1 MRPFYFISLLFVLFA
16 FAQEGFSQNQ
26 QPQTR
31 TRQRATANTV
41 QDNTPA
47 LTERAKIKNEEASKA
62 PVHVAWLREIYRN
75 IDLKKENNAALYYP
89 TQPIADRINLFFL
102 IFNLMS
108 DGKIVAYNY
117 LDGREVFTDAEKV
130 NFENVLK
137 KYQILY
143 TTQGTGDNLKYVV
156 DESDVPSSEVLS
168 YLVKEGWYF
177 DAATGSFN
185 SQIIAIC
192 PIMVREDYY
201 TGNTNKDALFWIPY
215 ENIRPYL
222 SREMI
227 MTSNYNNAL
236 TYTMD
241 DYFTK
246 KMYSGEIVKTVNL
259 MNQTLAQQVGSE
271 EPEALKLAQ
280 DSIETQLKFF
290 EKQLWV
296 QEDTTKLAVA
306 EKNEKKE
313 KTTNTRSVR
322 NSTEKAK
329 KEKEEKPKAAKAEK
343 SSSPTRS
350 VRRTR

>member
-16 FAQEGFSQNQ
+16 FAEQGFSQDQ
-26 QPQTR
+26 RPQTR
-31 TRQRATANTV
+31 TRQRTTPNTV

-62 PVHVAWLREIYRN
+62 PVHVSWLREIYRS
-75 IDLKKENNAALYYP
+75 IDLKKDNNAALYYP
-89 TQPIADRINLFFL
+89 TQPIGDRVNLFSL
-102 IFNLMS
+102 IFKLMS
-108 DGKIVAYNY
+108 ENKIAAYNY
-117 LDGREVFTDAEKV
+117 LDGREIFTDAEKV

-143 TTQGTGDNLKYVV
+143 TAQGTGENITYAVN
-156 DESDVPSSEVLS
+156 ESDVPGSEVLS

-177 DAATGSFN
+177 DTATGSFN

-201 TGNTNKDALFWIPY
+201 TGTTNKDALFWIPY

-227 MTSNYNNAL
+227 MTSNFNNAL
-236 TYTMD
+236 TYTID

-259 MNQTLAQQVGSE
+259 MNQTLAQQVGSS

-296 QEDTTKLAVA
+296 QEDTTKVA
-306 EKNEKKE
+306 TVDKKG
-313 KTTNTRSVR
+313 KTTNSRTAKSS
-322 NSTEKAK
+322 NEKAT
-329 KEKEEKPKAAKAEK
+329 KEKVEKPKESKAEK
-343 SSSPTRS
+343 SSSSPTRS